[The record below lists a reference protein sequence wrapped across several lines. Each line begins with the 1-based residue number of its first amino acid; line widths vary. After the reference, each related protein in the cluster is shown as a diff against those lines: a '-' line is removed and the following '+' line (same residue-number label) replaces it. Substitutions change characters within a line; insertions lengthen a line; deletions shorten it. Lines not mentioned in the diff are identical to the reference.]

1 MFRETTLRSLYF
13 SFMNL
18 YTDYNLLNWGMAA
31 TTNLSPINL
40 KLKKAVRIMS
50 FKDSDHH
57 AAPLFKELEILPLD
71 KSIELTNAKFMWKLY
86 NGYLPVSLAKNFN
99 LNHRNQ
105 ISNSLS
111 RLESLKKFILFTG
124 PLQWRDLPTSIT
136 SKPSLKSFSHA
147 LKEYFLDKY
156 PGKYDNYVNNNHVRN
171 NNYQGIQVL
180 RRAGNNYGRLQENW
194 SGEGLVSRWDN

>member
-1 MFRETTLRSLYF
+1 
-13 SFMNL
+13 
-18 YTDYNLLNWGMAA
+18 MAA
-31 TTNLSPINL
+31 TTNLNPINL

-86 NGYLPVSLAKNFN
+86 NGYLPASLAKNFN
-99 LNHRNQ
+99 LNQRNQ
-105 ISNSLS
+105 FSNSLS

-124 PLQWRDLPTSIT
+124 PLQWRDLPNSIT
-136 SKPSLKSFSHA
+136 GKPSLKSFSNA

-156 PGKYDNYVNNNHVRN
+156 PGKYDNNFINNNNVRNINN
-171 NNYQGIQVL
+171 NNYPGVQVL
-180 RRAGNNYGRLQENW
+180 RRAGNNYGRLAENW